1 MSSNDY
7 ESLYGVALLDDL
19 HNYFPALLYE
29 TASFSTVQQVLLY
42 VQSQTRRRF
51 DLFSRGLNSYQRT
64 QQRAAPPPS
73 FQTRGTPIYV
83 APVQTEVRHRFNEP
97 VNLHNRVMRNLN
109 QTDELLN
116 FFTAFLGAPQNF
128 SNVIVRP
135 TREQISAGSVVSIV
149 SAPTTD
155 ICAVCQDGFG
165 IGNERRR
172 LNACRHVFHTGCIDT
187 WFHEN
192 VHCPVCR
199 HDIREPSAATGTPV
213 AAASAPTEGTD
224 TGDS

>member
-1 MSSNDY
+1 M
-7 ESLYGVALLDDL
+7 E
-19 HNYFPALLYE
+19 
-29 TASFSTVQQVLLY
+29 
-42 VQSQTRRRF
+42 
-51 DLFSRGLNSYQRT
+51 
-64 QQRAAPPPS
+64 
-73 FQTRGTPIYV
+73 
-83 APVQTEVRHRFNEP
+83 TEVRHRFNEP

-116 FFTAFLGAPQNF
+116 FFTAFLSAPQNL

-135 TREQISAGSVVSIV
+135 TREHINAGSVLSIV
-149 SAPTTD
+149 TAPTTD

-199 HDIREPSAATGTPV
+199 HDIREPSAPTTAPAV
-213 AAASAPTEGTD
+213 PAASAETESPHPHD
-224 TGDS
+224 